1 LLILCSSRNKPI
13 PDPPIQV
20 AIVTGFLGAGKTTL
34 IARLLRD
41 PGMSGTAV
49 IVNEFGEV
57 GLDHE
62 LLASSTESVV
72 ALPNGCLCCMVR
84 TDLVQALLELDA
96 QRSMPGRNFGRVLV
110 ETSGLAD
117 PAPIL
122 HALMTDPAL
131 AGRFAIAAVTT
142 VVDTGVGAATLARHP
157 EARRQVAFADRLLL
171 AKRDLYAP
179 DAALLGALAAL
190 NATAPVGDAREGAA
204 ALFAA
209 HSHEVRA
216 SAAVH
221 GGDVRAITVLRDRPV
236 PGVAL
241 TLFLEA
247 LAEHC
252 GARLLRLKGLV
263 DLAETPG
270 RPAVVHGVQH
280 IFAPVDWLEAWPSAD
295 RRSRIVLIG
304 EGIPAYFPARLLE
317 AILADVPDLPVLNC
331 PSSQV

>member
-1 LLILCSSRNKPI
+1 MIA
-13 PDPPIQV
+13 DPPTQV

-34 IARLLRD
+34 IARLLRE
-41 PGMSGTAV
+41 PNMAGTAV

-96 QRSMPGRNFGRVLV
+96 QRSVPGRSFDRVLV

-142 VVDTGVGAATLARHP
+142 VVDTGLGAATLARHP

-179 DAALLGALAAL
+179 DEALLAALTGL

-209 HSHEVRA
+209 HRHDAPVPVV
-216 SAAVH
+216 AAH
-221 GGDVRAITVLRDRPV
+221 TGDVRAITVLRDRPV
-236 PGVAL
+236 PAVAL
-241 TLFLEA
+241 TLFLQA

-280 IFAPVDWLEAWPSAD
+280 VFAPVDWLETWPSAD

-304 EGIPAYFPARLLE
+304 EGIPTYFPARLLE
-317 AILADVPDLPVLNC
+317 AIVAELPELTGDIAFGITA
-331 PSSQV
+331 S

>member
-1 LLILCSSRNKPI
+1 
-13 PDPPIQV
+13 
-20 AIVTGFLGAGKTTL
+20 
-34 IARLLRD
+34 
-41 PGMSGTAV
+41 
-49 IVNEFGEV
+49 
-57 GLDHE
+57 
-62 LLASSTESVV
+62 
-72 ALPNGCLCCMVR
+72 
-84 TDLVQALLELDA
+84 
-96 QRSMPGRNFGRVLV
+96 
-110 ETSGLAD
+110 
-117 PAPIL
+117 
-122 HALMTDPAL
+122 MTDPAL